1 MSVQNLYIL
10 FNKRLKNTWWKYRDA
25 VTCFSNSEIL
35 WGSESKLYICTF
47 FQNKFNDML
56 LIDEMC
62 GQNILN
68 TNILVDQNDF
78 NKREN
83 YAHLNLGRNQ
93 NS

>member
-1 MSVQNLYIL
+1 MQLLVFPTLKYYGEVNQNYI
-10 FNKRLKNTWWKYRDA
+10 F
-25 VTCFSNSEIL
+25 
-35 WGSESKLYICTF
+35 F

>member
-68 TNILVDQNDF
+68 TSWSI
-78 NKREN
+78 KMISIKEKIMRTTK
-83 YAHLNLGRNQ
+83 
-93 NS
+93 SW

>member
-1 MSVQNLYIL
+1 MQWLVFLTQKYYGEVNQNYMYVL
-10 FNKRLKNTWWKYRDA
+10 
-25 VTCFSNSEIL
+25 
-35 WGSESKLYICTF
+35 F

-83 YAHLNLGRNQ
+83 YAHQNLGRNQ